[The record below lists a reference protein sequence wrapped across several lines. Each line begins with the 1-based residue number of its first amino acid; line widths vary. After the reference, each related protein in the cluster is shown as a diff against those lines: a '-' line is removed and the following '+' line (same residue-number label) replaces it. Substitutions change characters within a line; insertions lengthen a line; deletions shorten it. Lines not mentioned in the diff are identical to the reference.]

1 MKTLRKFIREF
12 LLREKK
18 NAEDEPSKKDNE
30 NLLVEPD
37 EIKEP
42 GQEEVNVVANIA
54 GVSTPL
60 GTGPTYPAEKK
71 KKKKKSLPTGWQKAK
86 IPQD

>member
-60 GTGPTYPAEKK
+60 GTGPTYPAGKR
-71 KKKKKSLPTGWQKAK
+71 KKKKKSFPIGWQKAK
-86 IPQD
+86 TSRD

>member
-1 MKTLRKFIREF
+1 MKALRNFIREF

-18 NAEDEPSKKDNE
+18 DGNEPSREKDD

-37 EIKEP
+37 EVDEP
-42 GQEEVNVVANIA
+42 GQEEVSVVANIA

-60 GTGPTYPAEKK
+60 GTGPTYPAGRRKQ
-71 KKKKKSLPTGWQKAK
+71 KKKSLPAGWQKAK
-86 IPQD
+86 TPQD

>member
-1 MKTLRKFIREF
+1 MKALRNFIREL

-18 NAEDEPSKKDNE
+18 DDDASSEKKDYE

-37 EIKEP
+37 EVDEP

-60 GTGPTYPAEKK
+60 GTGPTYPAGKRKK
-71 KKKKKSLPTGWQKAK
+71 KKISLPAGWQKAQT
-86 IPQD
+86 PQD